1 MERKIKLKNYI
12 YLFLVLGASILAMVG
27 FYMWHLSYKENVLK
41 TPIMN
46 EYLYSINYNEL
57 DNYVMDNGY
66 ALIYV
71 SVLEDEGI
79 RSFEEKFKKYI
90 MKNELSNKMLYLD
103 LTEVSRDSNLF
114 SELINKYRIKKKS
127 IGDVP
132 CLLLFKEG
140 KLDKIYSINEK
151 KYNFNEITF
160 FLEQEDVIDD

>member
-12 YLFLVLGASILAMVG
+12 YLFLVLTVSIGVMVG

-41 TPIMN
+41 TPIMD

-79 RSFEEKFKKYI
+79 RNFEEKFKKYI
-90 MKNELSNKMLYLD
+90 KNNELSNKMLYLD
-103 LTEVSRDSNLF
+103 LTEVSKDSNLY
-114 SELINKYRIKKKS
+114 SELINKYRVKKKS
-127 IGDVP
+127 VDNLP
-132 CLLLFKEG
+132 CLLLFKDG
-140 KLDKIYSINEK
+140 KLDKIYPINEK

>member
-1 MERKIKLKNYI
+1 MERKIKFKNYI
-12 YLFLVLGASILAMVG
+12 YLFLVLVASIGIMVG
-27 FYMWHLSYKENVLK
+27 FYMWHLSYKENILK
-41 TPIMN
+41 TPIMD

-79 RSFEEKFKKYI
+79 RNFEEKFKKYI
-90 MKNELSNKMLYLD
+90 KDNELSNKMLYLD
-103 LTEVSRDSNLF
+103 LTELSKDTNLY
-114 SELINKYRIKKKS
+114 SELINKYRVKKKS

-132 CLLLFKEG
+132 CLLIFKEG
-140 KLDKIYSINEK
+140 KLDKIYPINEK
-151 KYNFNEITF
+151 KYNLNEITF

>member
-1 MERKIKLKNYI
+1 MERKIKFKNYI
-12 YLFLVLGASILAMVG
+12 YLFLVLTVSIGVMVG

-41 TPIMN
+41 TPIMD

-57 DNYVMDNGY
+57 DNYVTDNGY

-79 RSFEEKFKKYI
+79 RNFEEKFKKYI

-103 LTEVSRDSNLF
+103 LTEVSKDSNLY
-114 SELINKYRIKKKS
+114 SELINKYRVKKKS

-140 KLDKIYSINEK
+140 KLDKIYPINEK
-151 KYNFNEITF
+151 KYNLNEITF
-160 FLEQEDVIDD
+160 FLEQEDIIDD

>member
-1 MERKIKLKNYI
+1 MERNIKLKNYI
-12 YLFLVLGASILAMVG
+12 YLFLVLTASIGVMVG

-41 TPIMN
+41 TPIMD

-57 DNYVMDNGY
+57 DNYVLDNGY

-79 RSFEEKFKKYI
+79 RNFEEKFKKYI
-90 MKNELSNKMLYLD
+90 KDNELSNKMLYLD
-103 LTEVSRDSNLF
+103 LTEVSKDSNLY
-114 SELINKYRIKKKS
+114 SELINKYRVKKKS

-132 CLLLFKEG
+132 CLLFFKDG
-140 KLDKIYSINEK
+140 KLDKIYPINEK
-151 KYNFNEITF
+151 KYNLNEITF

>member
-1 MERKIKLKNYI
+1 MERKIKFKNYI
-12 YLFLVLGASILAMVG
+12 YLFFVLTDSIGVMVG

-41 TPIMN
+41 TPIMD

-79 RSFEEKFKKYI
+79 RNFEEKFKKYI
-90 MKNELSNKMLYLD
+90 KNNELSNKMLYLD
-103 LTEVSRDSNLF
+103 LTEVSKDSNLY
-114 SELINKYRIKKKS
+114 SELINKYRVKKKS

-140 KLDKIYSINEK
+140 KLDKIYPINEK
-151 KYNFNEITF
+151 KYNLNEITF
-160 FLEQEDVIDD
+160 FLEQEDIIDD

>member
-12 YLFLVLGASILAMVG
+12 YLFLVLTVSIGVMVG

-41 TPIMN
+41 TPIMD

-79 RSFEEKFKKYI
+79 RNFEEKFKKYI
-90 MKNELSNKMLYLD
+90 QNSW
-103 LTEVSRDSNLF
+103 F
-114 SELINKYRIKKKS
+114 
-127 IGDVP
+127 
-132 CLLLFKEG
+132 
-140 KLDKIYSINEK
+140 
-151 KYNFNEITF
+151 
-160 FLEQEDVIDD
+160 

>member
-1 MERKIKLKNYI
+1 MERKIKFKNYI
-12 YLFLVLGASILAMVG
+12 YLFVVLTVSIGVMVG

-41 TPIMN
+41 TPIMD

-57 DNYVMDNGY
+57 DNYVLDNGY

-79 RSFEEKFKKYI
+79 RNFEEKFKKYI
-90 MKNELSNKMLYLD
+90 KNNELSNKMLYLD
-103 LTEVSRDSNLF
+103 LTEVSKDTNLY
-114 SELINKYRIKKKS
+114 SELVNKYRIKKKS

-140 KLDKIYSINEK
+140 KLDKIYPINEK

>member
-1 MERKIKLKNYI
+1 MERQIKFRNYI
-12 YLFLVLGASILAMVG
+12 YLFLVLTVSIGVMVG
-27 FYMWHLSYKENVLK
+27 FYVWYLSYKDNVLK
-41 TPIMN
+41 TPIMQ

-79 RSFEEKFKKYI
+79 RNFEEKFKKYI
-90 MKNELSNKMLYLD
+90 KNNELSNKMLYLD
-103 LTEVSRDSNLF
+103 LTEVSKDSNLY
-114 SELINKYRIKKKS
+114 SELINKYRVKKKS

-140 KLDKIYSINEK
+140 KLDKIYPINEK
-151 KYNFNEITF
+151 KYNLSEITF

>member
-12 YLFLVLGASILAMVG
+12 YLFVILVVSIGVMIS

-57 DNYVMDNGY
+57 DNYVTDNGY

-79 RSFEEKFKKYI
+79 RNFEEKFKKYI

-103 LTEVSRDSNLF
+103 LTEASKDCNLY

-140 KLDKIYSINEK
+140 KLDKIYPINEK
-151 KYNFNEITF
+151 KYNLNEITF
-160 FLEQEDVIDD
+160 FLEQEDIIDD